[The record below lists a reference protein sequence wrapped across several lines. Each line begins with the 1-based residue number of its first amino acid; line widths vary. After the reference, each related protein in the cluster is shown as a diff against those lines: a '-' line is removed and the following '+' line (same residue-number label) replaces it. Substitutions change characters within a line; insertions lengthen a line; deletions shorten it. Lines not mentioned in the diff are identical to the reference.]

1 MNYTEYI
8 KELLSP
14 LGVYDLNEGAG
25 AGEIEALGETLDV
38 IDDFLSELEREMVC
52 TTAESYGLDRY
63 ESMLPYEPVYEDAS
77 GRRAALAALLQID
90 DTSFTKEALNK
101 SLAGCGISAKVY
113 ETDEKYLVKVTFP
126 DNRGIPDNIE
136 ALKKRIE
143 EILPCHL
150 DVLYVYTYP
159 TWEEILLMG
168 TWGDIE
174 SRGTTWDEFE
184 RFKPQ

>member
-8 KELLSP
+8 KELVSP

-90 DTSFTKEALNK
+90 DTSFTK
-101 SLAGCGISAKVY
+101 
-113 ETDEKYLVKVTFP
+113 
-126 DNRGIPDNIE
+126 
-136 ALKKRIE
+136 
-143 EILPCHL
+143 
-150 DVLYVYTYP
+150 
-159 TWEEILLMG
+159 
-168 TWGDIE
+168 
-174 SRGTTWDEFE
+174 
-184 RFKPQ
+184 